1 MSANLKTDSLSA
13 VLFGKTRRALF
24 SLLFSHPDE
33 SFYLRQIARLT
44 GAGMGGLQR
53 ELKTLTDAGILKTRM
68 MGRQAYFQANSDCPV
83 FDELKRL
90 VIKTFGAADLIRSAL
105 SPLAGSIRTAFIFGS
120 IARAEPNRRSD
131 LDLMVIGNVSFEDV
145 VSSVSPVQDA
155 LAREI
160 NPVAYSEEEFRSKA
174 ARGTNFIKRVIESP
188 KLFVV
193 GDASD
198 FKKLVG

>member
-1 MSANLKTDSLSA
+1 MSANRTVDSLST
-13 VLFGKTRRALF
+13 VLFGKTRRALL

-33 SFYLRQIARLT
+33 SFYLRQIARLI

-53 ELKTLTDAGILKTRM
+53 ELKTLTDAGILKTRV
-68 MGRQAYFQANSDCPV
+68 MGRQAYFQANPDCPV

-105 SPLAGSIRTAFIFGS
+105 SHLTGSIRTAFIFGS
-120 IARAEPNRRSD
+120 MARVEPNRRSG
-131 LDLMVIGNVSFEDV
+131 LDLMVIGNVSFEEA

-160 NPVAYSEEEFRSKA
+160 NPVVYSEEEFRSKA
-174 ARGTNFIKRVIESP
+174 AHGTNFIKRVIESP

>member
-1 MSANLKTDSLSA
+1 MKTGPS
-13 VLFGKTRRALF
+13 
-24 SLLFSHPDE
+24 P
-33 SFYLRQIARLT
+33 
-44 GAGMGGLQR
+44 
-53 ELKTLTDAGILKTRM
+53 ELHA
-68 MGRQAYFQANSDCPV
+68 DCPV

-120 IARAEPNRRSD
+120 IARVEPNRRSD